1 MSSTQQNP
9 TLIPGFEDI
18 MRHIRQQED
27 QIKKL
32 EKTNKDHQE
41 KMTKLWHEIEDLRE
55 VESLLQ
61 PFENT
66 ETFRMKVEEMK
77 KENQE
82 LEEKITCLESDS
94 YNEVS
99 QAEYDELEAEYDELK
114 EENKKLKKMYL
125 E

>member
-1 MSSTQQNP
+1 MSTQQNP

-32 EKTNKDHQE
+32 EKTNKEQQE

>member
-1 MSSTQQNP
+1 MSTQQNP
-9 TLIPGFEDI
+9 TLIPGFQDI

-32 EKTNKDHQE
+32 EKTNKEQQE